1 MKEPRQ
7 EYARTGVIL
16 MLLLGTVYLVSIMW
30 INFHGAFWYQ
40 TDVYTYALEGR
51 LMYEARSC
59 FPEGWIFGNQY
70 HIISSPN
77 LSALFYGLT
86 QDSIASMAIA
96 SSLST
101 IFILISFFWCFKRSA
116 NGVSMVAGLL
126 CIGGAIVFG
135 RSASTYVSGL
145 QVLYTMASFYACY
158 LIVLLLSLGCWLR
171 FREGGKAPWA
181 VSILALLLNFAAGM
195 QSLRE
200 MLVLVIPLFVME
212 ALRFFYRL
220 AKGDS
225 FKALV
230 IRNYSLLFVCGI
242 FIAEI
247 IGHFFMASLNVATTP
262 IIGNV
267 QLDLS
272 VSGMTAHFWASTKN
286 ILRIS
291 GLALASDGIR
301 YLPLSICAALVALAI
316 LWSICRIIR
325 TKDESPLA
333 QSIVF
338 SSISIL
344 GVLFVGTFLLRTRD
358 IYFFVYW
365 LLAALSIAYLLQY
378 IKQSRVLPLILTL
391 LVIGVVNYAY
401 NFIPNFRDYR
411 AYNDQLSRFT
421 EKLIDDGIEVVYVDA
436 TPVFAAASHDRI
448 ISQSYWLDANL
459 ESGYPLTVFPS
470 DKYIPVFDD
479 DHYIHSLI
487 CFSGH
492 TSGFLQSD
500 SGDYRNRL
508 MAKLV
513 FYDEIVLGNRKFVLY
528 KPLERIIAPLESHHA
543 ETD

>member
-7 EYARTGVIL
+7 KYSRAGVIL
-16 MLLLGTVYLVSIMW
+16 MLLLGAVYLASIIW

-51 LMYEARSC
+51 LMHDARSC

-86 QDSIASMAIA
+86 KDSVTSMAIA

-101 IFILISFFWCFKRSA
+101 LSILFFFFWCFKGSA
-116 NGVSMVAGLL
+116 KGISMAAGLL
-126 CIGGAIVFG
+126 CISGAVIFG

-181 VSILALLLNFAAGM
+181 VSILALMLNFAAGM

-212 ALRFFYRL
+212 ALRFFYHL

-225 FKALV
+225 FKELV
-230 IRNYSLLFVCGI
+230 TRHYSLLFVCCI
-242 FIAEI
+242 FISEI
-247 IGHFFMASLNVATTP
+247 LGHYFMAHLNVETTP
-262 IIGNV
+262 IIGDV

-272 VSGMTAHFWASTKN
+272 LSGITANFWSSAKN
-286 ILRIS
+286 IVRIS
-291 GLALASDGIR
+291 GIALVSDGIR
-301 YLPLSICAALVALAI
+301 YLPLSICATLIACCI
-316 LWSICRIIR
+316 IWSLLKIIR
-325 TKDESPLA
+325 TKDESSLA
-333 QSIVF
+333 QSIIFSLISVMGVF
-338 SSISIL
+338 
-344 GVLFVGTFLLRTRD
+344 FVGVFLMRTRD
-358 IYFFVYW
+358 IYYFVYW
-365 LLAALSIAYLLQY
+365 LLATLSVVYLLQHVGQY
-378 IKQSRVLPLILTL
+378 RVPLLILIL
-391 LVIGVVNYAY
+391 LVIGIINYGF
-401 NFIPNFRDYR
+401 NFLPNFKDYR
-411 AYNDQLSRFT
+411 QHNEQLSVFT
-421 EKLIDDGIEVVYVDA
+421 DKLIDDGIEVVYVDA

-448 ISQSYWLDANL
+448 ISQSFWLDVNL
-459 ESGYPLTVFPS
+459 NSGYPLTVFPS

-479 DHYIHSLI
+479 DHYKNSLI

-492 TSGFLQSD
+492 TSGFLQND
-500 SGDYRNRL
+500 SGDYRNNL
-508 MAKLV
+508 MSKLV
-513 FYDEIVLGNRKFVLY
+513 YYGDINLGNRKFVLY
-528 KPLERIIAPLESHHA
+528 KPLERIIAPLESHHV

>member
-1 MKEPRQ
+1 MEPRQ
-7 EYARTGVIL
+7 KYARTAVFL
-16 MLLLGTVYLVSIMW
+16 MLLLGVAYLASIIW

-51 LMYEARSC
+51 LMHDARSC

-86 QDSIASMAIA
+86 QDSVASMAIA
-96 SSLST
+96 SSLSALL
-101 IFILISFFWCFKRSA
+101 ILLSFYWCFKGSTK
-116 NGVSMVAGLL
+116 GVPMAAGLL

-158 LIVLLLSLGCWLR
+158 LIVILLSLGCWLR
-171 FREGGKAPWA
+171 FREGRKAPWA
-181 VSILALLLNFAAGM
+181 VSILALLLNFATGM

-200 MLVLVIPLFVME
+200 MLVLVIPLLVME

-225 FKALV
+225 FKKLV
-230 IRNYSLLFVCGI
+230 TRNYSLLFVCGI
-242 FIAEI
+242 LIAEI
-247 IGHFFMASLNVATTP
+247 AGHFYMASLHVATTP
-262 IIGNV
+262 IIGDV

-272 VSGMTAHFWASTKN
+272 LSGMAAHFWASVKN

-316 LWSICRIIR
+316 LWSLCRILW

-333 QSIVF
+333 QAIEF
-338 SSISIL
+338 SLISVL

-365 LLAALSIAYLLQY
+365 LLAALSIVYLLQHV
-378 IKQSRVLPLILTL
+378 KQSRVFPLVLTL
-391 LVIGVVNYAY
+391 LVIGIVNYGF
-401 NFIPNFRDYR
+401 NFLPNFRDYR

-421 EKLIDDGIEVVYVDA
+421 EKLIDDCIEVVYVDA

-448 ISQSYWLDANL
+448 ISQSYWVDANMD
-459 ESGYPLTVFPS
+459 SGYPLTVFPS
-470 DKYIPVFDD
+470 DKFIPVFDD
-479 DHYIHSLI
+479 DHYKHSLI

-492 TSGFLQSD
+492 TAGFLQNASD
-500 SGDYRNRL
+500 DYRNNL
-508 MAKLV
+508 MSKLV
-513 FYDEIVLGNRKFVLY
+513 YYDEIVLGNRKFVLY
-528 KPLERIIAPLESHHA
+528 KPLERVIAPLESHHG